1 MLFGRNGMA
10 FRAMMLFGL
19 HGMGFWAMMLFGLNI
34 MAFRAIVL
42 FGLNVMA
49 FRAMLLF
56 GLNVTAF
63 RAMVLSECNS
73 GQRAILVQRLEE
85 RYSFS
90 DMGSTTLT
98 LGQRCHCK
106 EEPGKPSRNH
116 KPIEQHKSG
125 VMLIQA

>member
-1 MLFGRNGMA
+1 MLFGHNGMA
-10 FRAMMLFGL
+10 FRAMV
-19 HGMGFWAMMLFGLNI
+19 LFGLNAT
-34 MAFRAIVL
+34 AFRAMVL

-49 FRAMLLF
+49 FRAMVLF
-56 GLNVTAF
+56 GLNITAF

-73 GQRAILVQRLEE
+73 GQRAIMVQRLEE
-85 RYSFS
+85 GYSFS

-125 VMLIQA
+125 VMVIQA